1 MPRSTLAFL
10 IMKKIFVLLVF
21 FSSLSY
27 SQFSFYKPYQVQV
40 ISDIPFGSLVSE
52 TDQLRLGLEAQQW
65 SVEVLKYWLN
75 EMRKNPFITGDQ
87 KIDFILYDSQKRQ
100 KIVIRVPVKEKIIRA
115 FKTEEGFQENYINF
129 ISETYEWLLEN
140 L

>member
-1 MPRSTLAFL
+1 
-10 IMKKIFVLLVF
+10 MKKIFVLLVF

-115 FKTEEGFQENYINF
+115 FKTEEGFQENYIDF

>member
-1 MPRSTLAFL
+1 
-10 IMKKIFVLLVF
+10 MKKIFVLLVF

>member
-1 MPRSTLAFL
+1 
-10 IMKKIFVLLVF
+10 MKKIFVLLVF

-115 FKTEEGFQENYINF
+115 FKTEEGFQENYIEF